1 MAVTDYRSLFQDD
14 ASSPVKSGESSLD
27 LLERTGGKY
36 RVGIG
41 RWFGSDE
48 GGQILKSVNEVD
60 LSEPQFVVLC
70 DFNAKPLVMNGALFI
85 LQIVRSKRGKPVNKS
100 QVSIRERRIYLSA
113 DASFK
118 LDGEGLSLDRPA
130 DDKRNEEAL
139 ADASITE
146 DGHLLPAWYLC
157 DDGSQRATVKIHS
170 DGHLEFIALV
180 GARYTVL
187 QNEILAE
194 DAFELLK
201 RSEVL
206 SSTGLVESNPATR
219 FVIGRALEAF
229 YGLSVGFE
237 STPSEAHLKGKE
249 LSIELVLFH
258 SHDRSFTYTN
268 AFVLRDVLVE
278 SQPMLVIGKV
288 KIKHTKNV
296 GDRVA
301 RVSSSLG
308 LLEEGITIFLQK
320 KAILESC
327 LIEERDDELYKFVL
341 QHFNTDGKNW
351 LVKKIIEVFESEQ
364 YSGTYGRNY
373 WTLFRS
379 ICATEGGYWD
389 GKTENS
395 GLPALLEISDAYQ
408 RRSKAMESLLR
419 DAAAN

>member
-1 MAVTDYRSLFQDD
+1 MATSDYRSLFQDD
-14 ASSPVKSGESSLD
+14 ASIPVKAGESSLD

-60 LSEPQFVVLC
+60 LSEPRFVVLC
-70 DFNAKPLVMNGALFI
+70 DFNAKPLIMNGALFVLPI
-85 LQIVRSKRGKPVNKS
+85 SRSKRGKPVNKS

-113 DASFK
+113 DTSFK
-118 LDGEGLSLDRPA
+118 INEEGLSLDRPA
-130 DDKRNEEAL
+130 NDKRNEEAL
-139 ADASITE
+139 THTSITE
-146 DGHLLPAWYLC
+146 DGHLLTAWYLC
-157 DDGSQRATVKIHS
+157 DDCSQRATVKIHS
-170 DGHLEFIALV
+170 DGNLEFIALV
-180 GARYTVL
+180 GARYSVL
-187 QNEILAE
+187 QNEFLAE

-219 FVIGRALEAF
+219 FVIGQALEAF

-237 STPSEAHLKGKE
+237 SSPSEAHLKGRE

-278 SQPMLVIGKV
+278 SQPILVLGKV

-308 LLEEGITIFLQK
+308 LLEEGITVFLQK

-327 LIEERDDELYKFVL
+327 LIEERDDKLLEFVL

-389 GKTENS
+389 WKTENS

-408 RRSKAMESLLR
+408 RRDKAMESLLR
-419 DAAAN
+419 DVAKN

>member
-1 MAVTDYRSLFQDD
+1 MAVMDYRSLFGDD
-14 ASSPVKSGESSLD
+14 ASLLVESGETSLV

-41 RWFGSDE
+41 RWFASDE
-48 GGQILKSVNEVD
+48 GGHILKSANEVD
-60 LSEPQFVVLC
+60 LSKPRFVVLC
-70 DFNAKPLVMNGALFI
+70 DFNAKPLIMKGAPFI
-85 LQIVRSKRGKPVNKS
+85 LQIVRLRKDGEPVRKS
-100 QVSIRERRIYLSA
+100 QVSNQKFYLSE

-118 LDGEGLSLDRPA
+118 LDEEGLSLDRPA
-130 DDKRNEEAL
+130 NDKKNDEAL
-139 ADASITE
+139 AHDSITE

-157 DDGSQRATVKIHS
+157 DDGSQRATVKIHP
-170 DGHLEFIALV
+170 DGHLEFVALV

-194 DAFELLK
+194 DAFELLE

-206 SSTGLVESNPATR
+206 SSTGLVESNQTR
-219 FVIGRALEAF
+219 LVRGRALEAF

-237 STPSEAHLKGKE
+237 SRPSESHLKSSE

-258 SHDRSFTYTN
+258 SHNKRYTYTN
-268 AFVLRDVLVE
+268 AFLLRDVLVE
-278 SQPMLVIGKV
+278 SQPILAFGKV

-296 GDRVA
+296 GDHVA

-308 LLEEGITIFLQK
+308 LLEEGITIFLEQ
-320 KAILESC
+320 KAILESR
-327 LIEERDDELYKFVL
+327 LIEERDDKLNKFVL
-341 QHFNTDGKNW
+341 QHFKTDGKDW

-389 GKTENS
+389 WKTENS

-408 RRSKAMESLLR
+408 RRYKAMERLLE
-419 DAAAN
+419 DVAND

>member
-1 MAVTDYRSLFQDD
+1 MAKMDFRSLFGDD
-14 ASSPVKSGESSLD
+14 ASFPVESGESSLV
-27 LLERTGGKY
+27 LLERTGGNY

-48 GGQILKSVNEVD
+48 GGHILKSVNEAN
-60 LSEPQFVVLC
+60 LSEPRFVVLC
-70 DFNAKPLVMNGALFI
+70 DFNAKPLVMNGAQLI
-85 LQIVRSKRGKPVNKS
+85 LPIVRSKRGKPVNKS
-100 QVSIRERRIYLSA
+100 QVSIQEREIYLSA

-118 LDGEGLSLDRPA
+118 LGEEGLSLDCPVN
-130 DDKRNEEAL
+130 DERNKEAL
-139 ADASITE
+139 AHASISE
-146 DGHLLPAWYLC
+146 DGYLLPAWYLC
-157 DDGSQRATVKIHS
+157 DDGSQRATIKIYP
-170 DGHLEFIALV
+170 DGHLELIALV

-206 SSTGLVESNPATR
+206 SSTGLVESDLSTR
-219 FVIGRALEAF
+219 FVKGRALEAF
-229 YGLSVGFE
+229 YGLSVVLDA
-237 STPSEAHLKGKE
+237 SSSEGHLKSRE

-258 SHDRSFTYTN
+258 SHDKRYTYTN

-278 SQPMLVIGKV
+278 SQPIVAFGKV
-288 KIKHTKNV
+288 KIKHTRNV

-327 LIEERDDELYKFVL
+327 LMDERDDKLYSFIL

-389 GKTENS
+389 WKTESS

-408 RRSKAMESLLR
+408 RRNKAMESLLR
-419 DAAAN
+419 DVVKI